1 MRGHG
6 NLLGLYVPGRSVLHS
21 TSLWLKVLLSL
32 ALSVVVLAAGVP
44 GVTAA
49 GLVVSVLGLTA
60 GARTSAVQLFRTVLP
75 LSPVLGVLMTYHGF
89 ANGLVPAF
97 VTTGNI
103 LVCVLAARALTLT
116 TPGQE
121 LLDGVVFVSRPVKAV
136 GGDPERF
143 GLALAILMRSIPY
156 LAGSL
161 LDARDAARARGLER
175 SVRASVVPVVISAV
189 AYAHR
194 TGEALAA
201 RGLGEHDHP
210 SASDSPVHPARD

>member
-6 NLLGLYVPGRSVLHS
+6 NLLGLYVPGRSVLHRAP
-21 TSLWLKVLLSL
+21 LWLKVFMSL
-32 ALSVVVLAAGVP
+32 ALSAVVLAARVP
-44 GVTAA
+44 ELTAV
-49 GLVVSVLGLTA
+49 GLVAASLGLTL
-60 GARTSAVQLFRTVLP
+60 GARTPAAQLFRTVLP
-75 LSPVLGVLMTYHGF
+75 LLPVLGVLAVYHVI
-89 ANGLVPAF
+89 ANGLLPAF

-103 LVCVLAARALTLT
+103 LTCVLAARTVTLT

-121 LLDGVVFVSRPVKAV
+121 LLDGVVFVARPVRVV

-143 GLALAILMRSIPY
+143 GLALSILLRSIPY

-161 LDARDAARARGLER
+161 LDVRDAARARGLER
-175 SVRASVVPVVISAV
+175 SVRASVVPVVINAV

-201 RGLGEHDHP
+201 RGLGEDDRP
-210 SASDSPVHPARD
+210 EDPGA